1 MYVSKFGHL
10 ASGFF
15 FLKGEGGQTN
25 LSILTREKKK
35 IKKKTLDSP
44 VIKIVILW
52 AAHSVSYLE
61 FFENIYFNTVPAYTH
76 TPNPEKRERGT
87 HCKRKTCEIYVDFK
101 KVGGGWGVCYVHEFE
116 PIVNNHELIH
126 KVSLQ
131 FLSNMGS
138 NLSQIKVGV
147 GPQAMR
153 KWGN

>member
-1 MYVSKFGHL
+1 MSHIL
-10 ASGFF
+10 N
-15 FLKGEGGQTN
+15 FLKTF
-25 LSILTREKKK
+25 ILTLFQR
-35 IKKKTLDSP
+35 
-44 VIKIVILW
+44 
-52 AAHSVSYLE
+52 
-61 FFENIYFNTVPAYTH
+61 TH

-153 KWGN
+153 KW